1 MNTQKAAHALYKAKA
16 RQLCFLVLLCFHLAS
31 GDGPSS
37 CRHSV
42 TKDHI
47 QTVNTLIVNQLENGC
62 SIEYTFIDQGSLSK
76 TCYVKAA
83 FPKVLDVL
91 TKHFNYHK
99 SSVNFKYVD
108 QLKTLVKNIYR
119 TKCIPEVNVSVE
131 DDPEKF
137 VKTYAGSPQAVLDHI
152 GKVMSFYMELLTENR
167 PINWNCVDQYAQDVA
182 EPTTEGALS
191 TGTTACRCSCP
202 TTGGGAAQWAS
213 TTATNL
219 WKNLPNPTVD
229 IQNTPYST
237 ELSQPQTGSP
247 SARERWGIPSTNP
260 GTTGSHRHRMIGT
273 DTTSEAST
281 SSWNKITNNFQTS
294 SSKKNPSSPSF
305 TSIPYPQDE
314 DNTGSPASEYTPT
327 SSEVQGD
334 VSQSSPGSQTA
345 KPFSKSLVPSQNT
358 ATDQA
363 LSGQQLPTALLKKRF
378 TPSIKRSMEHL
389 ITYIPPFDSTTPSLH
404 TESSAVSPRAKR
416 SVDPRVDGSFDSS
429 ESELS
434 ADWTPVTIE
443 PLGIRDD
450 VADEQSTLD
459 SGTIPTGSDSPVS
472 SSSVLRH
479 RKTYI
484 RIDDNE
490 NINTGYGSKI
500 LGHGE
505 GEVQPS
511 DGQRGGRQSEKEPQN
526 ETQEDENHYKLAFIL
541 VTVCGVL
548 LGILALYCFI
558 QKKKLEAKL
567 HKPEQSEDERLKQ
580 HSHHIE
586 MEESTFL
593 NRPSGSA
600 L

>member
-16 RQLCFLVLLCFHLAS
+16 RQLCFLVLLCFHLAC
-31 GDGPSS
+31 GDGPSL

-47 QTVNTLIVNQLENGC
+47 QTVNTLIVNQLENGF
-62 SIEYTFIDQGSLSK
+62 SIDYTFIDQGSLSK

-108 QLKTLVKNIYR
+108 QLKTLVKNLL
-119 TKCIPEVNVSVE
+119 E

-191 TGTTACRCSCP
+191 TGTTVCRCSCP

-237 ELSQPQTGSP
+237 KLSQTQTGSP

-260 GTTGSHRHRMIGT
+260 GMTGSHRHRMIGI

-334 VSQSSPGSQTA
+334 VSQSSPGFQTA

-389 ITYIPPFDSTTPSLH
+389 ITYIPPFNSTTPSLH
-404 TESSAVSPRAKR
+404 TESSAVSPRSKR

-459 SGTIPTGSDSPVS
+459 SGTIPIGSDSPVS

-511 DGQRGGRQSEKEPQN
+511 DGQRGGRQSEKEPQK

>member
-31 GDGPSS
+31 GDGSGS

-47 QTVNTLIVNQLENGC
+47 QTVNTLIVNQLENGF
-62 SIEYTFIDQGSLSK
+62 SIDYTFIDQGSLSK

-152 GKVMSFYMELLTENR
+152 GKVMSFYMELLTQNR

-191 TGTTACRCSCP
+191 TGTTVCRCSCP

-237 ELSQPQTGSP
+237 KLSQPQTGSP
-247 SARERWGIPSTNP
+247 STRERWGIPSTNP
-260 GTTGSHRHRMIGT
+260 GTTGSHRQRMIGT

-327 SSEVQGD
+327 SSEVQG
-334 VSQSSPGSQTA
+334 
-345 KPFSKSLVPSQNT
+345 
-358 ATDQA
+358 
-363 LSGQQLPTALLKKRF
+363 
-378 TPSIKRSMEHL
+378 
-389 ITYIPPFDSTTPSLH
+389 
-404 TESSAVSPRAKR
+404 
-416 SVDPRVDGSFDSS
+416 
-429 ESELS
+429 
-434 ADWTPVTIE
+434 
-443 PLGIRDD
+443 
-450 VADEQSTLD
+450 
-459 SGTIPTGSDSPVS
+459 
-472 SSSVLRH
+472 
-479 RKTYI
+479 
-484 RIDDNE
+484 
-490 NINTGYGSKI
+490 YGSKI

-511 DGQRGGRQSEKEPQN
+511 DGPRGGRQSEKEPQK

>member
-31 GDGPSS
+31 GDGSGS

-47 QTVNTLIVNQLENGC
+47 QTVNTLIVNQLENGF
-62 SIEYTFIDQGSLSK
+62 SIDYTFIDQGSLSK

-152 GKVMSFYMELLTENR
+152 GKVMSFYMELLTQNR

-191 TGTTACRCSCP
+191 TG
-202 TTGGGAAQWAS
+202 
-213 TTATNL
+213 
-219 WKNLPNPTVD
+219 
-229 IQNTPYST
+229 
-237 ELSQPQTGSP
+237 
-247 SARERWGIPSTNP
+247 
-260 GTTGSHRHRMIGT
+260 
-273 DTTSEAST
+273 
-281 SSWNKITNNFQTS
+281 
-294 SSKKNPSSPSF
+294 
-305 TSIPYPQDE
+305 
-314 DNTGSPASEYTPT
+314 
-327 SSEVQGD
+327 
-334 VSQSSPGSQTA
+334 
-345 KPFSKSLVPSQNT
+345 
-358 ATDQA
+358 
-363 LSGQQLPTALLKKRF
+363 
-378 TPSIKRSMEHL
+378 
-389 ITYIPPFDSTTPSLH
+389 
-404 TESSAVSPRAKR
+404 
-416 SVDPRVDGSFDSS
+416 
-429 ESELS
+429 
-434 ADWTPVTIE
+434 
-443 PLGIRDD
+443 
-450 VADEQSTLD
+450 
-459 SGTIPTGSDSPVS
+459 
-472 SSSVLRH
+472 
-479 RKTYI
+479 
-484 RIDDNE
+484 
-490 NINTGYGSKI
+490 YGSKI

-511 DGQRGGRQSEKEPQN
+511 DGPRGGRQSEKEPQK